1 MNKVLFLTLLL
12 FLISAGTAGF
22 AQVRIGGN
30 EKPHK
35 AAILDLNESNDLE
48 PSGNTGA
55 LALPRI
61 GLADDGTAL
70 NGEVPSPGMLV
81 YNTNAAMTGGN
92 GAGIYYWNAAKWVKL
107 SGDSEAAFNVT
118 AELDDDYTATADN
131 DLILFTT
138 TAGRRL
144 TLPTTGIAVGKKL
157 YISDIGPYGVSLYP
171 NTALRDTNNS
181 IVWSGFPVTIV
192 YIGNG
197 KWQVLNVLM

>member
-1 MNKVLFLTLLL
+1 ML
-12 FLISAGTAGF
+12 FLIILGTASLS

-30 EKPHK
+30 TEPNK
-35 AAILDLNESNDLE
+35 AAILDLNADND
-48 PSGNTGA
+48 PTPAANKGA
-55 LALPRI
+55 LALPRVS
-61 GLADDGTAL
+61 LSDDGTAL

-92 GAGIYYWNAAKWVKL
+92 GAGIYYWNAAKWVKI

-118 AELDDDYTATADN
+118 AELDDDYTATAAN

-144 TLPTTGIAVGKKL
+144 TLPTTGIPVGKKL

-171 NTALRDTNNS
+171 NNALRDTNNS

>member
-1 MNKVLFLTLLL
+1 ML
-12 FLISAGTAGF
+12 FLIILGTASLS

-30 EKPHK
+30 TEPNK
-35 AAILDLNESNDLE
+35 AAILDLNADND
-48 PSGNTGA
+48 PTPAANKGA
-55 LALPRI
+55 LALPRVS
-61 GLADDGTAL
+61 LSDDGTAL

-81 YNTNAAMTGGN
+81 YNTNAGMTGGN
-92 GAGIYYWNAAKWVKL
+92 GAGIYYWNAAKWVKI
-107 SGDSEAAFNVT
+107 SGDGEAAFNVT
-118 AELDDDYTATADN
+118 AELDDDYTATAAN

-138 TAGRRL
+138 TTGRRL
-144 TLPTTGIAVGKKL
+144 TLPTTGIPVGKKL

-171 NTALRDTNNS
+171 NNALRDTNNS